1 MEVGSS
7 RKGVRRKK
15 SHLYLTFLFFF
26 LFRCCCCWFFSCYII
41 IPFSLLLLF
50 SLPLSDALQRSKENK
65 QKEKINAC
73 TLCRL
78 VTRCCMRFFL
88 RLTRTH
94 THTHKRKII
103 RQPIRGMSNLEQTT
117 WVGVC
122 PLCYTRMTKIRISP

>member
-94 THTHKRKII
+94 THTQKKNNSPAHSRDVKPRTN
-103 RQPIRGMSNLEQTT
+103 NLG
-117 WVGVC
+117 WRL
-122 PLCYTRMTKIRISP
+122 PSLLYAHD